1 MDVIY
6 FVEDEK
12 DEIEVGGREA
22 AADLAFP
29 FLFLFSP

>member
-12 DEIEVGGREA
+12 DEIEVGGRET
-22 AADLAFP
+22 ADLAFP